1 MQTVVVRLTLV
12 AASALLLVSCS
23 FATAG
28 YSGYDLPGFFMG
40 IWHGLLA
47 PWSLIARLFL
57 EVRMYACPNA
67 GWVYDLGFLIGVFF
81 SLPFGWFCALI
92 AVAVHFL
99 G

>member
-1 MQTVVVRLTLV
+1 MQTLVIRLTLV
-12 AASALLLVSCS
+12 VATSLFLVSCG

-28 YSGYDLPGFFMG
+28 YAGYDLPGFFVG

-57 EVRMYACPNA
+57 DVRMYAFPNA

-81 SLPFGWFCALI
+81 SMPFGWFCALI